1 MIPVSILAGI
11 AAPQLDADLMAWART
26 CAQPPDAKYLIAHH
40 SLVRT
45 GKTDGWWG
53 VLTGIRFLNAPGVD
67 GYLINVKNPLQRL
80 TQVGTA
86 VQEAYYGWQGDG
98 STGYLDTTKTPAQL
112 GMTAGATPSITALVF
127 SQSDIPGVYSACG
140 ATGGVNTGV
149 VRLRAGAV
157 MGVWGSSSLQ
167 VQSPVKSGRGLSG
180 VVINSTTG
188 GFIHKNGDKT
198 AILTTAASLATGTF
212 RYGRGGGGSAYEPSM
227 LAYGFDGPS
236 ITEAQ
241 AASIEQATK
250 KALVALGTLIE
261 DEPEVP
267 ITVLNAFERS
277 DTGDWTGSV
286 GRILQPP
293 MSDTQENVTQYMRQT
308 SAVVFTADAYT
319 TVAGDLYKTLQIT
332 AGATP
337 KTITLMSAATAGT
350 NAIQVFRK
358 IDRGAGVVTIN
369 GVIALSSEWA
379 YAIFISDGANWVL
392 TQDYQNF
399 LSIVTTSTSSA
410 TAAWAANNYDATT
423 SDLYR
428 NIHCY
433 PGNTNR
439 TVTILSAAAAGSG
452 GKLVV
457 RKMDTGTGTVTF
469 NGVVLSTMYDYASFV
484 SNGATWT
491 QDQTIVPLE
500 IGYIAFPATNLAIRP
515 WGHAQYT
522 RQTLIT
528 LDEFLW
534 GTRGLGSTP
543 GTITAWAKK
552 PNDTMGGITLTNGFS
567 GRTEFDTYELA
578 MGEMF
583 VKAAYTLGY
592 LAKDDTTLTT
602 FDGVYRAA
610 GWGWLDIA
618 TQFGYDVSG
627 WAAYLGSASDLY
639 TDVSINTGAVGHRA
653 YFYDN
658 RDTIFVNDA
667 VNGQFKVV
675 RNKILLGQ
683 GRLADIRTRGY
694 SPVGGISLDLEWADN
709 RSPAQFVRSVRG
721 LARLC
726 HAKNYTLTTL
736 SHAVNKG
743 SGTYSGWRLDNANA
757 LLTAAAGVDNI
768 DENID
773 LHVLVT
779 HSTAPT
785 AAEMTADLIEQMDFF
800 RGEDGDLPLPVS
812 NLAIELRV
820 GGTGQEIPVD
830 YVTALRSLRSTY
842 GFTHTWITPLYA
854 QFGGGLERIP
864 NQRLAQFLGVPTS

>member
-1 MIPVSILAGI
+1 MMPVNALAGVV
-11 AAPQLDADLMAWART
+11 APQVDADLMTWARQCT
-26 CAQPPDAKYLIAHH
+26 QPPDSKYLLAHH
-40 SLVRT
+40 NFVRT
-45 GKTDGWWG
+45 GKDDGWWTT
-53 VLTGIRFLNAPGVD
+53 LTGIRFLNAPGTD
-67 GYLINVKNPLQRL
+67 GYLINVKSPLQRM
-80 TQVGTA
+80 TQVGTG

-98 STGYLDTTKTPAQL
+98 STGYLDTGKTPTQL
-112 GMTAGATPSITALVF
+112 GMTAGASPSITALVF

-167 VQSPVKSGRGLSG
+167 VQAPVKSGRGLAG
-180 VVINSTTG
+180 VVVNSATG
-188 GFIHKNGDKT
+188 GFIHKNGDKV
-198 AILTTAASLATGTF
+198 AMLGTAASLATGTF
-212 RYGRGGGGSAYEPSM
+212 RYGRGGSGSAYEPAM

-236 ITEAQ
+236 VTEAQ
-241 AASIEQATK
+241 AASIEKAVR
-250 KALVALGTLIE
+250 KALTALGTLIE

-267 ITVLNAFERS
+267 ISINNAFERS
-277 DTGDWTGSV
+277 DTGDWTGSI

-293 MSDTQENVTQYMRQT
+293 MSDTQENVTQYTRET
-308 SAVVFTADAYT
+308 AAVVFTADAYT
-319 TVAGDLYKTLQIT
+319 TVVGDLYKTLRIT
-332 AGATP
+332 SGAAA
-337 KTITLMSAATAGT
+337 KTITLMSAVTAGSG
-350 NAIQVFRK
+350 ALQVFRK
-358 IDRGAGVVTIN
+358 IDRGVGVTTIN
-369 GVIALSSEWA
+369 GVIALDSEWDH
-379 YAIFISDGANWVL
+379 AIFVSDGAAWVL

-399 LSIVTTSTSSA
+399 LSVVTTSTSSS
-410 TAAWAANNYDATT
+410 TFAWAANNYDATT
-423 SDLYR
+423 ADLRR

-433 PGNTNR
+433 PGGTNR
-439 TVTILSAAAAGSG
+439 TVTILPAATAGSG

-457 RKMDTGTGTVTF
+457 RKMDEGAGTVTF
-469 NGVVLSTMYDYASFV
+469 NGVVLSDMYDYASFS

-500 IGYIAFPATNLAIRP
+500 IGYIAFPATSLSIRP
-515 WGHAQYT
+515 WGHAKYT

-528 LDEFLW
+528 LDEFFW
-534 GTRGLGSTP
+534 GTRGLGTTP

-552 PNDTMGGITLTNGFS
+552 PNDTMGGINLTNGFS

-658 RDTIFVNDA
+658 RDTIFVDDA
-667 VNGQFKVV
+667 VNGQFKVT

-694 SPVGGISLDLEWADN
+694 SPVGGITLDLEWADN
-709 RSPAQFVRSVRG
+709 RSPAQFVRSIRG

-726 HAKNYTLTTL
+726 HAKSYTLTTL
-736 SHAVNKG
+736 SHAVHKG
-743 SGTYSGWRLDNANA
+743 TGTYSGWRIENANA
-757 LLTAAAGVDNI
+757 LLTAAAGVNGI

-773 LHVLVT
+773 LHVLIT
-779 HSTAPT
+779 NSTAPT
-785 AAEMTADLIEQMDFF
+785 ATAMTAEIVAQMNFF
-800 RGEDGDLPLPVS
+800 KGVDGTLPLPID

-820 GGTGQEIPVD
+820 GGTAQEIPVD

-842 GFTHTWITPLYA
+842 GFSHAWITPLYA
-854 QFGGGLERIP
+854 QFGGDLERIP